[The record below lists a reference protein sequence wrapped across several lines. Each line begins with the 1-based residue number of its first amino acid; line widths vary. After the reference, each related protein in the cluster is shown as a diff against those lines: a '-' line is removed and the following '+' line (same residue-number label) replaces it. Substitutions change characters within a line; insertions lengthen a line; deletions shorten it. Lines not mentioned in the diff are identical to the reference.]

1 MSKLEP
7 RRSTA
12 ALFFLAFAGIAI
24 ASLNGAGAQ
33 AQTLPTITFSNPHTS
48 GLEEGKTT
56 KFEVAASPS
65 LNASLPVTFQFT
77 RTGDFMDPNRNP
89 SEQNFA
95 NCMSGD
101 GTGKA
106 ACPYDLD
113 LFDYDLENITICI
126 RTEDD
131 DIDEPDGTLTM
142 MVEYGEGLTS
152 NSVTVDMLDND
163 PTVVS
168 LARVGSEV
176 ISDGGAAAFTVT
188 LGRALV
194 AGEVIDVP
202 LAISGTGV
210 SADGYTLSVTSGTGA
225 ALSGTNTLT
234 PNLRF
239 SGAGAQT
246 ATLALRPAA
255 ASTVERYRIA
265 LGPDGTGA
273 NGFDRAGLG
282 TNVGGG
288 ANPHGTQNSFHVWKD
303 LGHPSVTITGGPAE
317 MSEGSTASFTLTA
330 NPAPSAS
337 FTVTV
342 NVTDS
347 GDFATAGQSG
357 SRTVSIGPD
366 GAGSFTVTTVDD
378 GVYELNGAI
387 RATVQV
393 GDGYTVGAPS
403 LASVAVTDNDEG
415 ILVKTDAPSGI
426 TEGQQFQVILDTK
439 PLWDTPQPAT
449 FRFTRTGDFMKLRSC
464 PGYPCPQTGSYNQ
477 WLYGDG
483 TGKGSFGWIHNTTG
497 NWGFNLGT
505 VNDSID
511 EPDGTLTAK
520 VEYGDGLSTNSVTV
534 PIRDDDPTVVSLART
549 GSGAV
554 SAGSAIA
561 FTTTLG
567 RALVAGETI
576 DVPLAISGAGVSADG
591 YTLSVT
597 SGTGV
602 SLSGTGSLTPTLR
615 FSGAGAQAA
624 TLELVPGAGGATGT
638 YTIALGPDGDG
649 ANGFDRTGLGTN
661 VGGGADPDTMQ
672 NSFDVQ
678 VTPAQQA
685 SEPVPPEL
693 SLPSGVGGTEGAA
706 VEFTLSAAPAP
717 SESLEVTLTVS
728 QSGDHVGSGEIGQR
742 TVTVPASGSVTVSIP
757 TVDDEVDE
765 ADGTV
770 TASLAA
776 GSSGYTVGG
785 LSSLTVEVVDN
796 DEAVLPLSVVSSCVS
811 EELMGTAERL
821 YERHRH
827 RPPEYAENWFS
838 VLVAFGVRSP
848 SEWTA
853 DSRTISPMTSASAR
867 QRGWGRFATA
877 LQCLEDASREV
888 EPVVSITGGDGVPEG
903 DGASF

>member
-1 MSKLEP
+1 MKMGQTQGNSTLPMSKLEP

-163 PTVVS
+163 PTMVS

-202 LAISGTGV
+202 LAISGPGV

-246 ATLALRPAA
+246 ATLVLRPAA
-255 ASTVERYRIA
+255 ASTVEGYRIA
-265 LGPDGTGA
+265 LGPDGDGA

-288 ANPHGTQNSFHVWKD
+288 ADPHGTENSFHVWKD

-330 NPAPSAS
+330 NPAPSTP
-337 FTVTV
+337 FTLTV
-342 NVTDS
+342 DVTDS
-347 GDFATAGQSG
+347 GDFATAGQTG

-366 GAGSFTVTTVDD
+366 GTGSFTVTTADD
-378 GVYELNGAI
+378 SVYEPNGAI
-387 RATVQV
+387 TAAIQM
-393 GDGYTVGAPS
+393 GSGYTVGSPWS
-403 LASVAVTDNDEG
+403 TSVAVMNDEPIMSIRANALG
-415 ILVKTDAPSGI
+415 HGGHPRRLAPSGI
-426 TEGQQFQVILDTK
+426 TEGQRFQVILDIEEAF
-439 PLWDTPQPAT
+439 WDTVCGCHWVT
-449 FRFTRTGDFMKLRSC
+449 FRYTRTGDFMRLSSPIHPR
-464 PGYPCPQTGSYNQ
+464 PQASSYNQ
-477 WLYGDG
+477 WLQGDG
-483 TGKGSFGWIHNTTG
+483 TDKGSFGWIHRNTRAGPRVST
-497 NWGFNLGT
+497 FGT

-520 VEYGDGLSTNSVTV
+520 V
-534 PIRDDDPTVVSLART
+534 
-549 GSGAV
+549 
-554 SAGSAIA
+554 
-561 FTTTLG
+561 
-567 RALVAGETI
+567 
-576 DVPLAISGAGVSADG
+576 
-591 YTLSVT
+591 
-597 SGTGV
+597 
-602 SLSGTGSLTPTLR
+602 
-615 FSGAGAQAA
+615 
-624 TLELVPGAGGATGT
+624 
-638 YTIALGPDGDG
+638 
-649 ANGFDRTGLGTN
+649 
-661 VGGGADPDTMQ
+661 
-672 NSFDVQ
+672 
-678 VTPAQQA
+678 
-685 SEPVPPEL
+685 
-693 SLPSGVGGTEGAA
+693 
-706 VEFTLSAAPAP
+706 
-717 SESLEVTLTVS
+717 
-728 QSGDHVGSGEIGQR
+728 
-742 TVTVPASGSVTVSIP
+742 
-757 TVDDEVDE
+757 
-765 ADGTV
+765 
-770 TASLAA
+770 
-776 GSSGYTVGG
+776 
-785 LSSLTVEVVDN
+785 
-796 DEAVLPLSVVSSCVS
+796 
-811 EELMGTAERL
+811 
-821 YERHRH
+821 
-827 RPPEYAENWFS
+827 
-838 VLVAFGVRSP
+838 
-848 SEWTA
+848 
-853 DSRTISPMTSASAR
+853 
-867 QRGWGRFATA
+867 
-877 LQCLEDASREV
+877 
-888 EPVVSITGGDGVPEG
+888 
-903 DGASF
+903 

>member
-1 MSKLEP
+1 M
-7 RRSTA
+7 
-12 ALFFLAFAGIAI
+12 FFLAFAGIAI
-24 ASLNGAGAQ
+24 ASLNGNGAGAQ

-65 LNASLPVTFQFT
+65 LTTSLPVTFQFT

-131 DIDEPDGTLTM
+131 DIDEPDGTLSM

-152 NSVTVDMLDND
+152 NSVTVDIIDND

-188 LGRALV
+188 LGRELV

-202 LAISGTGV
+202 LAISGPGV
-210 SADGYTLSVTSGTGA
+210 SADGHTLSLTSGTGA
-225 ALSGTNTLT
+225 TLSGTNRLT
-234 PNLRF
+234 PTLRF

-246 ATLALRPAA
+246 ATLELRPAA

-265 LGPDGTGA
+265 LGPDGPGA

-288 ANPHGTQNSFHVWKD
+288 ADPHGIQNSFHVWKD

-317 MSEGSTASFTLTA
+317 ISEGSTASFTLTA

-426 TEGQQFQVILDTK
+426 TEGQRFQVILDTK

-534 PIRDDDPTVVSLART
+534 PIRDDDPTVVSLSRT

-561 FTTTLG
+561 FTVSLG
-567 RALVAGETI
+567 RELVTAETI
-576 DVPLAISGAGVSADG
+576 DVPLAIAGPGVSADG

-602 SLSGTGSLTPTLR
+602 SLSGTDTLTPEGILVKTDAPSGITEGQRFQVILDTKPLWDTPQPATFRFTRTGDFMKLRSCPGYPCPQTGSYNQWLYGDGTGKGSFGWIHNTTGNWGFNLGTVNDSIDEPDGTLTAKVEYGDGLSTNSVTVPIRDDDPTVVSLSRTGSGAVSAGSAIAFTVSLGRELVTAETIDVPLAIAGPGVSADGYTLSVTSGTGVSLSGTDTLTPTLR

-638 YTIALGPDGDG
+638 YTIALGPDGAG
-649 ANGFDRTGLGTN
+649 ANGFDRTELGTN
-661 VGGGADPDTMQ
+661 VGGGADPHASQ

-685 SEPVPPEL
+685 SEPVTPEL
-693 SLPSGVGGTEGAA
+693 SLSSGV
-706 VEFTLSAAPAP
+706 
-717 SESLEVTLTVS
+717 
-728 QSGDHVGSGEIGQR
+728 
-742 TVTVPASGSVTVSIP
+742 
-757 TVDDEVDE
+757 
-765 ADGTV
+765 
-770 TASLAA
+770 
-776 GSSGYTVGG
+776 
-785 LSSLTVEVVDN
+785 
-796 DEAVLPLSVVSSCVS
+796 
-811 EELMGTAERL
+811 
-821 YERHRH
+821 
-827 RPPEYAENWFS
+827 
-838 VLVAFGVRSP
+838 
-848 SEWTA
+848 
-853 DSRTISPMTSASAR
+853 
-867 QRGWGRFATA
+867 
-877 LQCLEDASREV
+877 
-888 EPVVSITGGDGVPEG
+888 
-903 DGASF
+903 